1 MRLFEIIPKLRRKS
15 FLEIV
20 ANAFRFGRGY
30 VASLRFERPALVS
43 VRGKLRI
50 LKRDGSI
57 SVGDLTDFWPGVKLS
72 CQGRR
77 GCERALIRI
86 GRGCS
91 IGDRTEIHAGSLVEI
106 GHGVIIAWDCVIM
119 DRDYHSTG
127 RSPEGVTPV
136 TIGDG
141 VWIGCRAM
149 ILKGVTIG
157 EGAVVAAGAVVTK
170 DVAPFTLVAGNP
182 AKALTRVRGWRDR
195 PGLAISM
202 GTRT

>member
-1 MRLFEIIPKLRRKS
+1 LRRKS
-15 FLEIV
+15 PLAIV
-20 ANAFRFGRGY
+20 ADAFRFGRGY
-30 VASLRFERPALVS
+30 IASLRFERPALVS

-72 CQGRR
+72 CQGHS
-77 GCERALIRI
+77 GSERARIRI

-106 GHGVIIAWDCVIM
+106 GDGVIIAWDCVIM

-127 RSPEGVTPV
+127 SSPEGMKPV
-136 TIGDG
+136 AIGNG
-141 VWIGCRAM
+141 VWIGCRAI
-149 ILKGVTIG
+149 ILKGVTVG

-182 AKALTRVRGWRDR
+182 ARALKAVGGWRDR
-195 PGLAISM
+195 PGLAVSM
-202 GTRT
+202 GTRI